1 MLRFLKVR
9 HLAVI
14 EQVEVEFGPG
24 FNVLT
29 GETGAGKSI
38 LVEGIG
44 LLVGGRASSDLIR
57 TGEDA
62 ASVQAV
68 FDGPGGEELIIRRE
82 ITSAGR
88 SRAFVNDDVV
98 TTAALK
104 ELGRKLVG
112 LQGQHEHQQLLDPAS
127 HLALIDAF
135 GALGTARE
143 EVAARFQAWRDA
155 QDALDRTKMD
165 ARERAARLELLSFQ
179 LDEIEKTG
187 PKAGEDEAL
196 MAERQVLANAER
208 LTRLSAEAY
217 TALYDGDAAALASL
231 GAVWKRLAELSDVD
245 PRFAPHLES
254 RDSIKPQLEDLAYFL
269 RSYVDGIDASPE
281 RLQAVEDRLSAI
293 ERLKRKHG
301 PGLDD
306 VIEKAAALRAE
317 RDALMR
323 PEGQAGALEQRVAG
337 AASAYLEQ
345 AQALSKARRAAAS
358 EFSKRL
364 VAALGELAMAR
375 TRCEM
380 RLESAGSDRDRWTAA
395 GIDEGEIFLSP
406 NPGEDPKPLARIAS
420 GGELSRIMLALKTIA
435 SADAPGRTLIFDE
448 VDAGIGGA
456 VADVVGARLKSLA
469 GRDQV
474 LCITHLPQIAA
485 RADRQFAITKA
496 VRGSRTVTSVAALEG
511 SSREGELARMIGG
524 ETVTPQLLQSA
535 QEMIATRQA
544 KGERIAKGES
554 ESRKIKAASRKM
566 KRPDA

>member
-217 TALYDGDAAALASL
+217 AALYDGDGAALAWLCENGPYRHAGGRLQMRAVKLYIDGALGSRGAALLEDYSDDPGNRGLLLLQPAQLLEVAGRARGCGVQVATHAIGDRGNRVVLDAYQALLAGQDPEALRWRIEHAQVLAPEDLPRLAAL
-231 GAVWKRLAELSDVD
+231 GAIASMQPTHATSDMPWAQDRVGPLRIVGAYAWRQLRDSGARLALGSDFPVESVD
-245 PRFAPHLES
+245 PRL
-254 RDSIKPQLEDLAYFL
+254 
-269 RSYVDGIDASPE
+269 
-281 RLQAVEDRLSAI
+281 
-293 ERLKRKHG
+293 
-301 PGLDD
+301 GLH
-306 VIEKAAALRAE
+306 AAA
-317 RDALMR
+317 
-323 PEGQAGALEQRVAG
+323 
-337 AASAYLEQ
+337 
-345 AQALSKARRAAAS
+345 
-358 EFSKRL
+358 
-364 VAALGELAMAR
+364 
-375 TRCEM
+375 T
-380 RLESAGSDRDRWTAA
+380 
-395 GIDEGEIFLSP
+395 
-406 NPGEDPKPLARIAS
+406 
-420 GGELSRIMLALKTIA
+420 
-435 SADAPGRTLIFDE
+435 
-448 VDAGIGGA
+448 
-456 VADVVGARLKSLA
+456 
-469 GRDQV
+469 
-474 LCITHLPQIAA
+474 
-485 RADRQFAITKA
+485 RADREGHPAGGWLPQEKLTAWEALRGFTRDAAWAGFAEDEVGTLAPGMRADFVLLDRDPLA
-496 VRGSRTVTSVAALEG
+496 VPPADLPALQV
-511 SSREGELARMIGG
+511 LATWVDG
-524 ETVTPQLLQSA
+524 
-535 QEMIATRQA
+535 
-544 KGERIAKGES
+544 
-554 ESRKIKAASRKM
+554 
-566 KRPDA
+566 RPVYQRPEAP